1 MLRIQFEYPKWILHF
16 GTNENVSTSDI
27 RDSLN
32 SNIWQQSI
40 YLFSDILW
48 HPSQRDSK
56 RKLTFWR
63 PLHWPQCW
71 GWPWVC
77 RSWSSWWTWAILTSF
92 SSPLTSCHP
101 LEGLR
106 CKPRL
111 YQGQVFEF
119 MQRALFTFWIH
130 PLQARRSSSAVF
142 TDSWNTQGFV

>member
-40 YLFSDILW
+40 YLFSDILLKETQRENW
-48 HPSQRDSK
+48 PSGGHCTGHGAGDGHGSVGAGAPDGPEPS
-56 RKLTFWR
+56 WPPPPR
-63 PLHWPQCW
+63 PWPRVTPW
-71 GWPWVC
+71 GAWD
-77 RSWSSWWTWAILTSF
+77 AMQ
-92 SSPLTSCHP
+92 
-101 LEGLR
+101 G
-106 CKPRL
+106 L

-142 TDSWNTQGFV
+142 TNSWNTQGFV